1 MFNKDT
7 ELFPSTR
14 SSYFLSHCAVSPLY
28 RDAAHAMHEFNE
40 KMAHLGLTALD
51 SFADLLPR
59 YRRGF
64 GTLLKTEASNISYTH
79 TTAEAMNQIA
89 WGYPFAPGDRII
101 SYRHEYPSNHYP
113 WLLQRIARRYPR
125 SAARYSAGARFCSR
139 RKTKRLE
146 YG

>member
-51 SFADLLPR
+51 SFAALLPR

-64 GTLLKTEASNISYTH
+64 GTLLKTEAGNISYTH

-89 WGYPFAPGDRII
+89 WGIRLPRVIESSATGMNIQATTIPGCC
-101 SYRHEYPSNHYP
+101 ST
-113 WLLQRIARRYPR
+113 
-125 SAARYSAGARFCSR
+125 SAA
-139 RKTKRLE
+139 
-146 YG
+146 